1 MEPLINQYAKEHHLK
16 EVNLHLGCG
25 GQYLDGWIN
34 VDNFD
39 YERNDSSRIGSRY
52 DLKMDIRKLDVDN
65 DSVDKILLVHVVEHF
80 VRWETIKLLRTFFC
94 KLKRG
99 GKLIME
105 HPDLDGCIAW
115 YLTRKKSMQTPL
127 GDLNMGFTQFYG
139 NQWDE
144 LDYET
149 HRYVWT
155 KGEMKQVLEEIGFEI
170 LFLDN
175 NAVFHEPGRDMRVVA
190 QKTLR
195 G

>member
-25 GQYLDGWIN
+25 GHYLDDWIN
-34 VDNFD
+34 IDNFD
-39 YERNDSSRIGSRY
+39 YENNDSSRNGSRF
-52 DLKMDIRKLDVDN
+52 DLRMDIRHLDAAN
-65 DSVDKILLVHVVEHF
+65 DSVDKMLLVHVIEHF
-80 VRWETIKLLRTFFC
+80 ERWETIKLLHVFFYN
-94 KLKRG
+94 LKCG
-99 GKLIME
+99 GTLIME

-115 YLTRKKSMQTPL
+115 YLSRKKSITTPL

-155 KGEMKQVLEEIGFEI
+155 KGEMKHVLEEIGFEI

-175 NAVFHEPGRDMRVVA
+175 NTIFHETGRDMRVVA
-190 QKTLR
+190 RKPN
-195 G
+195 

>member
-1 MEPLINQYAKEHHLK
+1 MEPPINQYAKEHHLK

-25 GQYLDGWIN
+25 GHYLDGWIN

-39 YERNDSSRIGSRY
+39 YERNDSSRNSSRY
-52 DLKMDIRKLDVDN
+52 DLKMDVRKLDVDN
-65 DSVDKILLVHVVEHF
+65 DSVDKMLLVHVIEHF
-80 VRWETIKLLRTFFC
+80 VRWETIKLLHTFFH
-94 KLKRG
+94 KLKPG
-99 GKLIME
+99 GNLIME

-115 YLTRKKSMQTPL
+115 YLNRKKSMQTPL

-155 KGEMKQVLEEIGFEI
+155 KGEMQQVLEEIGFEI

-175 NAVFHEPGRDMRVVA
+175 NAIFHEAGRDMRVVA
-190 QKTLR
+190 RKPWR
-195 G
+195 A